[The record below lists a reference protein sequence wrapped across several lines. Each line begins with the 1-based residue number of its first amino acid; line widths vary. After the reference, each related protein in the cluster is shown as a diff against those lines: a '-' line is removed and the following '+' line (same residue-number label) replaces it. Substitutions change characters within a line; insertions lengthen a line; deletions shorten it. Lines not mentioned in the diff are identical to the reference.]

1 MEIAVIIPARYASS
15 RFPGKPLALICG
27 KPMIEHVYQ
36 RIAGMEEIGQIIV
49 ATDDE
54 RIYRTVIDFGG
65 RAVMTPSDINSGTD
79 RIALVARDLS
89 ADIIVNVQGDE
100 PLLKQEMVREALE
113 PFFNDPGVFKSTLK
127 KRIADEEELGNPNV
141 VKVVTDKKGDALY
154 FSRYPVPFPRNE
166 GAVYYKHIGLYV
178 YKREFL
184 LEYSR
189 WEQTPLEKSESLEQ
203 LRVLENGYKI
213 RVVET
218 EYNSVGVD
226 TPEDL
231 KEVEKLLMG

>member
-65 RAVMTPSDINSGTD
+65 RAEMTPSDINSGTD

-113 PFFNDPGVFKSTLK
+113 PFFNDPGVFMSTLK

>member
-1 MEIAVIIPARYASS
+1 MPCTFPLS
-15 RFPGKPLALICG
+15 RTI
-27 KPMIEHVYQ
+27 
-36 RIAGMEEIGQIIV
+36 
-49 ATDDE
+49 
-54 RIYRTVIDFGG
+54 
-65 RAVMTPSDINSGTD
+65 S
-79 RIALVARDLS
+79 
-89 ADIIVNVQGDE
+89 
-100 PLLKQEMVREALE
+100 
-113 PFFNDPGVFKSTLK
+113 
-127 KRIADEEELGNPNV
+127 
-141 VKVVTDKKGDALY
+141 
-154 FSRYPVPFPRNE
+154 RNE

>member
-65 RAVMTPSDINSGTD
+65 RAEMTPSDINSGTD

-89 ADIIVNVQGDE
+89 ADIIVNVQG
-100 PLLKQEMVREALE
+100 M
-113 PFFNDPGVFKSTLK
+113 
-127 KRIADEEELGNPNV
+127 NP
-141 VKVVTDKKGDALY
+141 Y
-154 FSRYPVPFPRNE
+154 
-166 GAVYYKHIGLYV
+166 
-178 YKREFL
+178 
-184 LEYSR
+184 
-189 WEQTPLEKSESLEQ
+189 
-203 LRVLENGYKI
+203 
-213 RVVET
+213 
-218 EYNSVGVD
+218 
-226 TPEDL
+226 
-231 KEVEKLLMG
+231 

>member
-1 MEIAVIIPARYASS
+1 MLLPFS
-15 RFPGKPLALICG
+15 GKPLALICG

-65 RAVMTPSDINSGTD
+65 RAEMTPSDINSGTD

-113 PFFNDPGVFKSTLK
+113 PFFNDPGVFMSTLK

-231 KEVEKLLMG
+231 KEVESFNG